1 MSKLSNL
8 INDALDRMGR
18 GGMSSRDLSALIDG
32 AVGKDT
38 ITRYRRGDHAIPSE
52 TVLRAFAQL
61 TDLHVED
68 LRRAAGSTG
77 EGEWTP
83 PGESVRLTLRQRQ
96 ALDELIRAIVATED
110 RSDEPE
116 WLLAHPERDQILQ
129 RQLADVRGI
138 RAINDS
144 QRDELEATIRSQRRS
159 VLINELRSE
168 DKAT

>member
-8 INDALDRMGR
+8 INDALDRTGR
-18 GGMSSRDLSALIDG
+18 GGMSSRELSGLVNG
-32 AVGKDT
+32 AIGKDT

-52 TVLRAFAQL
+52 GVLEALSVL
-61 TDLHVED
+61 TSVDMD
-68 LRRAAGSTG
+68 TLRRAAGSAG
-77 EGEWTP
+77 KGEWTP

-129 RQLADVRGI
+129 RQLADVRGV

-144 QRDELEATIRSQRRS
+144 QRDELEATIRSQRRAA
-159 VLINELRSE
+159 LINELRDE